1 MTNRKSKNFA
11 EIFFVDL
18 NFFLSIKTTG
28 FIFFIENFGKSLI
41 VANEETFFVFLQHR
55 FDNILSEDNFL
66 EDYFLYEVSTFLL
79 SEGKL
84 KNSFNT
90 KSNSK
95 TVDDDQK
102 EIAVKKRTAS
112 FSCKNSCPIHF
123 YE

>member
-11 EIFFVDL
+11 EIIFVDL

-112 FSCKNSCPIHF
+112 FSCKNSCQIHF

>member
-11 EIFFVDL
+11 EIIFVDL